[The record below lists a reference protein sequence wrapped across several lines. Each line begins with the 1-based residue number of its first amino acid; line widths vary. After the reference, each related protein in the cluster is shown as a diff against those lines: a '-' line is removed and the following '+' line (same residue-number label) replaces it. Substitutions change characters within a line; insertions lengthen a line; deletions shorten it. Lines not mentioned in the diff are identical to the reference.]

1 MNNAG
6 PQKSMK
12 AAHFL
17 LIPELMCS
25 PPNKAI
31 ITAYLELG
39 YCVDIFS
46 PGYPNETDYYGPNVQ
61 VFKVEYTWLWIVK
74 NLINPRWISYK
85 CFSGTSE
92 DPLAVVGLLS
102 FLYLTKSFCLVDEIK
117 SGSYRGN
124 RSERWKTLCKVSMQN
139 SEFNIVNDRH
149 RVGLLQEY
157 AGLKKESKVVV
168 YPGCFH
174 ERPKD
179 NLDSTR
185 KVREYWGFP
194 DGAFVIGSSGGF
206 NMTAGA
212 DWLLNSVRDL
222 SNLHAVIQPLGVS
235 ELSMFLLNSLSIRDR
250 VFIEKNRL
258 GWEDAWLSA
267 KGLDVGMCI
276 YTNHAP
282 QFQNMGVSSNRL
294 CMFIA
299 MGVPVIA
306 SSQESFKFLEQFDC
320 GVLVRDYNEFL
331 NAIDYIRS
339 KHKIMV
345 DNCRRCY
352 EEYIR
357 PFDCYIT
364 LKESIRAFS

>member
-1 MNNAG
+1 MSKA
-6 PQKSMK
+6 QKRRK

-39 YCVDIFS
+39 YSVDIFS
-46 PGYPNETDYYGPNVQ
+46 PGYSDGIDCYGKNVQ
-61 VFKVEYTWLWIVK
+61 AFRVEYTWLWIAR
-74 NLINPRWISYK
+74 NLISPRWLSYK

-102 FLYLTKSFCLVDEIK
+102 FLYMAKSFCLVDEIK

-124 RSERWKTLCKVSMQN
+124 RSERWKTLCKVSMKN
-139 SEFNIVNDRH
+139 SAFNIVNDRY
-149 RVGLLQEY
+149 RIELLQEY
-157 AGLKKESKVVV
+157 AGLKKEKKIIV

-174 ERPKD
+174 EKPKNSVSD
-179 NLDSTR
+179 TR
-185 KVREYWGFP
+185 RIREHWGFP
-194 DGAFVIGSSGGF
+194 EGAFVIGSSGGF

-212 DWLLNSVRDL
+212 DWLLDSIRDCK
-222 SNLHAVIQPLGVS
+222 NLHAVIQPLGVS
-235 ELSMFLLNSLSIRDR
+235 DLSMFLLNSLSFRDR

-267 KGLDVGMCI
+267 QGLDVGMCI
-276 YTNHAP
+276 YTNQAP

-320 GVLVRDYNEFL
+320 GVLVQDYDEFL
-331 NAIDYIRS
+331 AAIDYIRN

-345 DNCRRCY
+345 DNCKHCY
-352 EEYIR
+352 EEYIE
-357 PFDCYIT
+357 PLASYIN
-364 LKESIRAFS
+364 LKESIRAIS